1 LRNTNGGD
9 DVTNKEAIDALRNAA
24 WIGTDADRERIE
36 EAIHM
41 GINALQA
48 QEVSNDSPE
57 LDSEFGELISRQAAI
72 DALMEFDKKL
82 RKINWHQYPYTEHEC
97 RGVYEAIVKIM
108 NIPSAQPN
116 LSNCNN
122 CDVNDDLSIQPCV
135 DTISR
140 QAAINAVEFGITYAK
155 AIDVNT
161 GESNELFKEG
171 NDALKKASERIKDL
185 PSAQA
190 EPCND
195 ADKLKRCKFEYI
207 NACKIV
213 ACTTPD
219 TNKSD
224 IYDAYAVIKA
234 LHSIFGDEEF

>member
-1 LRNTNGGD
+1 MTND
-9 DVTNKEAIDALRNAA
+9 RAAEIMKAIIFIIPHEYYSD
-24 WIGTDADRERIE
+24 EVE

-48 QEVSNDSPE
+48 QDLNKQVT
-57 LDSEFGELISRQAAI
+57 G
-72 DALMEFDKKL
+72 KL
-82 RKINWHQYPYTEHEC
+82 N
-97 RGVYEAIVKIM
+97 
-108 NIPSAQPN
+108 SA
-116 LSNCNN
+116 
-122 CDVNDDLSIQPCV
+122 D

-140 QAAINAVEFGITYAK
+140 QAAI
-155 AIDVNT
+155 DVVKRLM
-161 GESNELFKEG
+161 GDYELSRTVQIG
-171 NDALKKASERIKDL
+171 LQIL
-185 PSAQA
+185 PPAQP

-213 ACTTPD
+213 ACPTPD

-234 LHSIFGDEEF
+234 LHSIFGDEDF